1 MNSYHEVG
9 EDNACQG
16 KKLFFWKYLASIAI
30 YGRKQSQIHDWQI
43 DLCLN
48 NVSKVRLS
56 TEVHL

>member
-9 EDNACQG
+9 EDNVCQG
-16 KKLFFWKYLASIAI
+16 KKLFFWK